1 MISGP
6 FFVIF
11 RGIYMWLIIAAIII
25 ISIIIVLKVID
36 NRYYQFV
43 KEHSKLLINLREI
56 NQKYHFRNIEVLDL
70 EHPYDSE
77 TNYNNV
83 SCEDYLIYNLR
94 FMLKRV
100 EKAMSDTLYNYNEY
114 DFYIENVN
122 ELTYNDKYNVE
133 VPFHYTKRLVIIEN
147 KLFQQE
153 VLKPTTIFKI
163 NVKLILIKMNND
175 YVTSKIQCFNRNK
188 VEELIERLNDK
199 HGDRYNDE
207 GIWGSIE
214 RVERGRVSNKMRFS
228 IYEKDNYRC
237 RKCKRRTDDLE
248 IDHIIPIAKGG
259 KSEYNNLQT
268 LCRRCNMNK
277 SDIIEPV
284 TSKTFNPNLRYC
296 KTCKAPLKIVN
307 GKYGKFYGCSNYPKC
322 DYKEKI

>member
-1 MISGP
+1 MW
-6 FFVIF
+6 FF
-11 RGIYMWLIIAAIII
+11 IAAIII

-70 EHPYDSE
+70 EHSYDSE

-83 SCEDYLIYNLR
+83 SCKDYLIYNLR

-114 DFYIENVN
+114 DFYKEDVN
-122 ELTYNDKYNVE
+122 ELTYNDEYNVE
-133 VPFHYTKRLVIIEN
+133 VPFHYTKRLVKIEN

-153 VLKPTTIFKI
+153 VLKPTIIFKI
-163 NVKLILIKMNND
+163 NVKLTLIKMNND
-175 YVTSKIQCFNRNK
+175 YVTSKNQFFNRNQ

-199 HGDRYNDE
+199 HGQRYNDD
-207 GIWGSIE
+207 GIWKAIE
-214 RVERGRVSNKMRFS
+214 RVERGKVSYKMRFS
-228 IYEKDNYRC
+228 IYDRDGNRC
-237 RKCKRRTDDLE
+237 KKCKRRTNDLE

-259 KSEYNNLQT
+259 KSEYSNLQT
-268 LCRRCNMNK
+268 LCRRCNKNK

-296 KTCKAPLKIVN
+296 KVCNAPLKIKN
-307 GKYGKFYGCSNYPKC
+307 DKYGKFYGCSNYPRC
-322 DYKEKI
+322 TYKEDI